1 MLAACN
7 SWKLTGSLI
16 SRWNP
21 LSDSSGCTSGLLF
34 KLWDTTRPEET
45 LKESFQ
51 SQGKKKGVIK
61 DQRRI
66 CCTRKS
72 WLMTKLLKRRQKSW
86 RVPTRAHSDWDTVS
100 DFTGARG
107 PPPRKQPTAVRRSSR
122 QPGARSRLC
131 QHPPAHHHHQ
141 VGQAAGHTLGAR
153 WTGAE
158 RGPQGCGSSSSA
170 PGSARTLPHGA
181 EMHAQVPAPL
191 TASFYKDGQLS
202 LNRAGVPP
210 TRLPAPGSPKRS
222 WSWLQPAQ
230 SAADSGHT
238 TAELG
243 GCGCTPVSA
252 SRSSAAPSS
261 PQAGPRRDSQHGGD
275 PQGER
280 IWPFKAT
287 RVCLKLG
294 RSTEQCLRE
303 MFCPVISLGIK
314 SDLLRVKAPH
324 KLNKQP
330 T

>member
-1 MLAACN
+1 
-7 SWKLTGSLI
+7 
-16 SRWNP
+16 
-21 LSDSSGCTSGLLF
+21 
-34 KLWDTTRPEET
+34 
-45 LKESFQ
+45 
-51 SQGKKKGVIK
+51 
-61 DQRRI
+61 
-66 CCTRKS
+66 
-72 WLMTKLLKRRQKSW
+72 MTKLLKRRQKSW

-210 TRLPAPGSPKRS
+210 HASLPQEAPRG
-222 WSWLQPAQ
+222 AG
-230 SAADSGHT
+230 ADS
-238 TAELG
+238 
-243 GCGCTPVSA
+243 
-252 SRSSAAPSS
+252 
-261 PQAGPRRDSQHGGD
+261 SQHRALWIQGTPRQSWVAAGARPWAPAAARQRPAARRQDPAATASTGG
-275 PQGER
+275 PTGRTHLAFQGYKGVFEVR
-280 IWPFKAT
+280 AVNWAMLTWNVLSCYFT
-287 RVCLKLG
+287 G
-294 RSTEQCLRE
+294 
-303 MFCPVISLGIK
+303 
-314 SDLLRVKAPH
+314 D
-324 KLNKQP
+324 
-330 T
+330 